1 MRNLIRYQNEMKILG
16 LDKIGLRQD
25 LKYLRNLSIERLTEE
40 GVLNGET
47 KIGMRG
53 AAMVDTGVYT
63 GRSPNDKYFVEES
76 LSKDDLWWGPVN
88 RPINEDIFN
97 TLLNKVLHYYN
108 SNANVKTYMFDGFG
122 GFSIAF
128 HIHNTPKPH
137 VS

>member
-53 AAMVDTGVYT
+53 AAMVDTGIYT

-76 LSKDDLWWGPVN
+76 SSKD
-88 RPINEDIFN
+88 
-97 TLLNKVLHYYN
+97 
-108 SNANVKTYMFDGFG
+108 NAFK
-122 GFSIAF
+122 
-128 HIHNTPKPH
+128 
-137 VS
+137 